1 MNNLK
6 NFSFR
11 RSTNF
16 SRTAVNRR
24 AFLYAAGTA
33 GVALPFLEGLP
44 GRSAF
49 AQTAPGAG
57 FAFFICTSCGVVQ
70 SKGGGQDPER
80 FWPTE
85 VGALTTESM
94 NAFAEERCTGI
105 LADYASR
112 LLLIKGIDYPAG
124 LSGCGHAQGLVQSL
138 TARPPTGSGNNA
150 TSTGPS
156 VDTVLADALNPEG
169 VGPLTL
175 YSGLKHNFINDK
187 LSFSGA
193 GQVRSSEG
201 NPYNVLQRLSGL
213 LDEDTGEPTPM
224 ADQLALRRKSVNDL
238 VRDQIN
244 DLKGKPQLSQADKDR
259 LDLHFT
265 TIRELETGMQ
275 NMSLSCTDSGLD
287 MDAIN
292 AMNQGTAFRADG
304 AQEEVSK
311 LHMDLVGLTF
321 ACNANRVATL
331 QVGDGTDATRY
342 TVDGQLMERFHW
354 ISHRITSDGV
364 DGAAIPNAVEWHA
377 KIDRIRMESFKYLL
391 EKWSQYDT
399 PNGPLLDNGFALWT
413 SHVGCGPGHTMYNL
427 PIIIAGSP
435 GGYLK
440 QGAFIDAGEVS
451 NATMFNTLMTSVGVP
466 TEDFGEG
473 GTGLISGMLASG

>member
-1 MNNLK
+1 MNHLK

-11 RSTNF
+11 RSANF
-16 SRTAVNRR
+16 STTAVNRR

-44 GRSAF
+44 SRSAF
-49 AQTAPGAG
+49 AQTPADTG

-70 SKGGGQDPER
+70 QKGGGQDPER

-94 NAFAEERCTGI
+94 NAFAAERCTGL

-112 LLLIKGIDYPAG
+112 LLIIKGIDYPAN
-124 LSGCGHAQGLVQSL
+124 LSGCGHAQGLVQCL
-138 TARPPTGSGNNA
+138 TARPSTGGGNGA

-156 VDTVLADALNPEG
+156 VDTVLADALNPDG

-175 YSGLKHNFINDK
+175 YSGLKHNYINEK

-193 GQVRSSEG
+193 GQVRSAEG

-213 LDEDTGEPTPM
+213 LDEDTGEPSPV

-244 DLKGKPQLSQADKDR
+244 DLLAKPQLSQADKDR

-265 TIRELETGMQ
+265 TIRDLENGMQ
-275 NMSLSCTDSGLD
+275 GMALSCTDEGLD
-287 MDAIN
+287 MDMIN

-304 AQEEVSK
+304 AQEDVAK
-311 LHMDLVGLTF
+311 LHMELVGLTF

-342 TVDGQLMERFHW
+342 TIDGQKVERFHW
-354 ISHRITSDGV
+354 ISHRIQSDGTS
-364 DGAAIPNAVEWHA
+364 GAAIPQAVEWHTA
-377 KIDRIRMESFKYLL
+377 IDRIRIQSFKYLL

-413 SHVGCGPGHTMYNL
+413 SHIGAGPGHTMYNL

-451 NATMFNTLMTSVGVP
+451 NAMMMNTLMTAVGVP
-466 TEDFGEG
+466 TENFGEG
-473 GTGLISGMLASG
+473 GTGLIQGMLAG